1 MKKILIWLENIR
13 YRMSLNAIMS
23 NAMEYDIKP
32 DVLEKWQDSCY
43 ENHIIRLSKIVN

>member
-23 NAMEYDIKP
+23 DAMEYDIEP
-32 DVLEKWQDSCY
+32 EVLDIWMSNCTI
-43 ENHIIRLSKIVN
+43 NHNIRIQRIVN